1 MARAMAHDT
10 RVPGPDHPITVE
22 PTASRVVVRVGGLVV
37 ADTTAA
43 LTLREADYGPVQYV
57 PLADIE
63 PSLLRRTQT
72 STYCPFKGT
81 AAYYTIAVP
90 GGDELTDAVWTYEE
104 PYPAVAEIGSH
115 AAFYPG
121 RVEILVDGRA

>member
-63 PSLLRRTQT
+63 PSLLRRTDT

-90 GGDELTDAVWTYEE
+90 GGDELTDAVWAYEE
-104 PYPAVAEIGSH
+104 PYPAVAQIGSH
-115 AAFYPG
+115 VAFYPG
-121 RVEILVDGRA
+121 RIEIAVDGQA